1 MNLNTAVYAKFLTL
15 AFALL
20 LTGCEGTKPFNG
32 VDITGAQGYGT
43 DFRLTDHTG
52 KARTMADFRGKVVV
66 MFFGYTQCPDVCP
79 TTLLDLKKVM
89 GMLGKDYEKVQ
100 VLFITVD
107 PARDTPAV
115 LSRYVPSFHQTFL
128 GLYGD
133 QAATEKVT
141 RDFKIYY
148 KAQPGRTPSSYTVDH
163 TAGVLVLDRN
173 GQLRLFENYGQEPEK
188 IAADLK
194 RLL

>member
-1 MNLNTAVYAKFLTL
+1 MNLRSFAFLLVAAAV
-15 AFALL
+15 LL
-20 LTGCEGTKPFNG
+20 IAGCEGAKPFNG
-32 VDITGAQGYGT
+32 TDITGAAGYGN
-43 DFRLTDHTG
+43 DFRLTDHNG
-52 KARTMADFRGKVVV
+52 VPRTLSDFRGKVVV
-66 MFFGYTQCPDVCP
+66 LFFGYTQCPDVCP
-79 TTLLDLKKVM
+79 TTMVDMKRVM
-89 GMLGKDYEKVQ
+89 SLLGKDGEKVQ

-107 PARDTPAV
+107 PARDKQAI
-115 LSRYVPSFHQTFL
+115 LARYVPSFHPYFL

-148 KAQPGRTPSSYTVDH
+148 KIQPGRSADTYTVDH
-163 TAGVLVLDRN
+163 TAGELVIDPN

-194 RLL
+194 RLLK